1 MSTKLRIALLAG
13 LLAFASNL
21 IIIGFIHFQTRDE
34 IVSDLRR
41 QVAEQAAALGRVYR
55 AGGSAELRRQVSEA
69 SQTGDPQIAVA
80 ILDRSGTPIEGNVD
94 AVISPTASS
103 FTKTRTA
110 VLRMEGESSL
120 LEASVIL
127 RPIAGG
133 NWLLAG
139 RTVSAGISLRE
150 TLERSLV
157 VALAVS
163 VILGLLCGLILG
175 QYVDQRVHDIVR
187 VADRIGEGDMSGRVP
202 LSGAKDSFE
211 RLSRQIN
218 QMLDR
223 ISTLMSELRMLTD
236 SLAHDLRSPVGRLR
250 AAADAALAAETAE
263 ERDLMLAAIIRQ
275 SDSLMRILTTAL
287 EIARSEAFTS
297 KNQFSWFDPAQL
309 ADELVEMYEPVAEE
323 AGTAMRLDRSPVVVP
338 VFGHRQLLAQ
348 ALSNLIENA
357 IKYAS
362 SGGEIAVLVHDED
375 STLKLGVADRG
386 PGIPLDRRNEARR
399 RFGRLDPSRSEE
411 GAGLGLSLVQAI
423 AHLHQGELALFDNA
437 PGLIALL
444 QLPIHGEGQ
453 HAKRGPVGPAL

>member
-21 IIIGFIHFQTRDE
+21 LIIGFIHFQTRDE
-34 IVSDLRR
+34 IVLTLQH
-41 QVAEQAAALGRVYR
+41 QVAEQSAALGQVYR
-55 AGGSAELRRQVSEA
+55 SGGTVALKREVLEA
-69 SQTGDPQIAVA
+69 TEAGDPQVAVA
-80 ILDRSGTPIEGNVD
+80 VLDRSGKPLEGNVD
-94 AVISPTASS
+94 AVLSPAPSS
-103 FTKTRTA
+103 FGKTRSA
-110 VLRMEGESSL
+110 VLRMKGESSM
-120 LEASVIL
+120 LEASVNL
-127 RPIAGG
+127 RPIGG
-133 NWLLAG
+133 GQWLLTG

-163 VILGLLCGLILG
+163 VLLGLLCGAILG

-187 VADRIGEGDMSGRVP
+187 VADRVGGGDMSGRVP
-202 LSGAKDSFE
+202 LSGGNDSFE

-218 QMLDR
+218 HMLDR

-250 AAADAALAAETAE
+250 AAADAALAADTPE
-263 ERDLMLAAIIRQ
+263 ERDQMLGAIIRQ

-297 KNQFSWFDPAQL
+297 QNQFSWFDPAQL

-323 AGTAMRLDRSPVVVP
+323 AGAAMRLDRSSVVVP

-375 STLKLGVADRG
+375 STLKLGVTDRG
-386 PGIPLDRRNEARR
+386 PGIPVERRDEARR

-423 AHLHQGELALFDNA
+423 AHLHQGELALFDNS

-444 QLPIHGEGQ
+444 QIPIRGDGKQ
-453 HAKRGPVGPAL
+453 ARRGPLGLAL

>member
-41 QVAEQAAALGRVYR
+41 QVAQQSAALSGVYR
-55 AGGSAELRRQVSEA
+55 SGGPAALEREVSEA
-69 SQTGDPQIAVA
+69 SRTGDPQVAVA
-80 ILDRSGTPIEGNVD
+80 ILDHSGTPVEGNVD
-94 AVISPTASS
+94 AVISPPPTS
-103 FTKTRTA
+103 FERTRTA
-110 VLRMEGESSL
+110 VLRMTGESSL

-127 RPIAGG
+127 RPVANGR
-133 NWLLAG
+133 WLLTG

-250 AAADAALAAETAE
+250 AAADAALAAESDE

-323 AGTAMRLDRSPVVVP
+323 SGVAMRLDRSHVVVP

-362 SGGEIAVLVHDED
+362 SGGEIAVMVHDED

-386 PGIPLDRRNEARR
+386 PGIPAERRNEARR

-444 QLPIHGEGQ
+444 QLPI
-453 HAKRGPVGPAL
+453 RGDGKHTRRTTLGLAF